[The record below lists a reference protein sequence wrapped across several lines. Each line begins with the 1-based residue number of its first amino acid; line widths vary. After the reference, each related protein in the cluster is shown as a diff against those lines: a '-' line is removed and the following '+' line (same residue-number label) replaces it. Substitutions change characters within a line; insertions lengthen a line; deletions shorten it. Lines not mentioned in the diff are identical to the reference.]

1 MGHVRERIGNSGLG
15 TYRFLYLSD
24 MWFGREK
31 LDAVQVFEVA
41 DVYAVERLEVLGE
54 RFVTE
59 FDN

>member
-1 MGHVRERIGNSGLG
+1 
-15 TYRFLYLSD
+15 
-24 MWFGREK
+24 MWFGRER
-31 LDAVQVFEVA
+31 LDDVQVIEVA